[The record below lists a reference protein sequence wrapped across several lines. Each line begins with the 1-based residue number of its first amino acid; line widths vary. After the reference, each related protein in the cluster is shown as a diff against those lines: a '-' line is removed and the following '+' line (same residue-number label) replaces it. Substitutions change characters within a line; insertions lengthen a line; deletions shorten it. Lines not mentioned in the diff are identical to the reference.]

1 MTGVTH
7 ALPRPDVAGL
17 ASHWSVQPLALIA
30 AIALV
35 GWYLYGVRRV
45 GAWPARRTATFLL
58 GVALFAWTTSG
69 YPQAYA
75 HSLFWMWTAQTLAL
89 LLVVPIVIM
98 AGQPVELGR
107 HLGGR
112 DGLVNRALR
121 SPLGRLLQSP
131 LLGPAAVL
139 VLSGVLF
146 FGPLPGWAIS
156 QAAVGWPLHL
166 ALLALGAA
174 LALPLV
180 DRGAGDEV
188 SLAVGLALIIGIF
201 ELILDAV
208 PGIVLRLQ
216 THIVTSFFAHR
227 VVVYPWSPRPL
238 RDQQFAGGTLW
249 CVAELIDLPFLIL
262 VFHRWLRAD
271 RAEAS
276 RVDAI
281 LEAERHA
288 RQALPEADR
297 PADADAPWWLSDPV
311 LRDRFRD

>member
-1 MTGVTH
+1 MAAVTH

-30 AIALV
+30 AIVLAA
-35 GWYLYGVRRV
+35 WYLYGVRRV
-45 GAWPARRTATFLL
+45 GAWPARRTATYLL
-58 GVALFAWTTSG
+58 GVALFAWTTCG

-75 HSLFWMWTAQTLAL
+75 RSLYWMWTAQTLAL
-89 LLVVPIVIM
+89 LLVIPIVIM

-107 HLGGR
+107 RLGGR

-121 SPLGRLLQSP
+121 SRPGRTLQSP
-131 LLGPAAVL
+131 LLGPAVVI
-139 VLSGVLF
+139 VLSALLF

-156 QAAVGWPLHL
+156 QSAVGWILHL
-166 ALLALGAA
+166 ALLAVGAA

-180 DRGAGDEV
+180 DRGAADEA
-188 SLAVGLALIIGIF
+188 SLAVGVALIIGIF
-201 ELILDAV
+201 ELILDAI

-216 THIVTSFFAHR
+216 THIVTPFFAHR
-227 VVVYPWSPRPL
+227 VVQPWSLRPL
-238 RDQQFAGGTLW
+238 HDQQVAGGTLW

-262 VFHRWLRAD
+262 VFRRWVQAD
-271 RAEAS
+271 RAEAG
-276 RVDAI
+276 RVDAV

-288 RQALPEADR
+288 RRALPEEDR

-311 LRDRFRD
+311 LRERFRD